1 MPSLCTYFISISHY
15 FSSWQVTA
23 AKLGE
28 FFMNHATVVEAKI
41 ILDRDFQ
48 SKRFGFV
55 TLGKKEDAEKI
66 LKRKIF
72 VINNKRINVGPAI
85 KKQVSKLL
93 LI

>member
-1 MPSLCTYFISISHY
+1 
-15 FSSWQVTA
+15 
-23 AKLGE
+23 
-28 FFMNHATVVEAKI
+28 MNHATVVEAKI

>member
-48 SKRFGFV
+48 SKRYGFV
-55 TLGKKEDAEKI
+55 TLGKKENAEKI

-72 VINNKRINVGPAI
+72 VINGKRINVGPAI
-85 KKQVSKLL
+85 KKQVSSLL